1 MSWLEQVQLSVSK
14 GILNLLEDTLND
26 QLAYNIF
33 LYIFYLISE

>member
-26 QLAYNIF
+26 RLAYNIF
-33 LYIFYLISE
+33 LCTFYLISE

>member
-26 QLAYNIF
+26 RLAYNIF
-33 LYIFYLISE
+33 LYTFYLISE